1 MGSQYFQF
9 YRLPAN
15 MLSSLLRSTSRPQPI
30 SGAVSMTAMVSA
42 LGLASFSSSASR
54 NAEEPKVALS
64 PKEFRSF
71 KVTKVE
77 DVTHD
82 TKRLVFAL
90 PSKEHEMG
98 ITVASCLMAK
108 AQVDGKAVVRPYTPT
123 NTNAEKGELELVVKG
138 YPTGKLSK
146 HIINL
151 KEGDELAMKGP
162 FVKFEYKPN
171 QYKAVGFLCG
181 GSGITPALQVVKE
194 ICRNPEDSTQVVL
207 VFCNQTEK
215 DIILRD
221 ELDALQ
227 YMYPQFHVHYVL
239 DKAEAGWE
247 GRTGYVTKELI
258 QELMPEPSDDNLIG
272 VCGPPPMMNAIS
284 GNKAPDRSQGELKG
298 LLKELGFTLNQVFK
312 F

>member
-1 MGSQYFQF
+1 
-9 YRLPAN
+9 
-15 MLSSLLRSTSRPQPI
+15 MLSSLIRSASRQPM
-30 SGAVSMTAMVSA
+30 SSAASVTAMVSA
-42 LGLASFSSSASR
+42 LGLASFSTAAH

-64 PKEFRSF
+64 PKEFRFF

-77 DVTHD
+77 EVTHD

-98 ITVASCLMAK
+98 LTVASCLMAK
-108 AQVDGKAVVRPYTPT
+108 AEVDGKAAVRPYTPT

-146 HIINL
+146 HIVNL
-151 KEGDELAMKGP
+151 KVGDELAMKGP
-162 FVKFEYKPN
+162 FVKLEYKPN
-171 QYKAVGFLCG
+171 MYKSIGFLCG
-181 GSGITPALQVVKE
+181 GSGITPALQMVKE
-194 ICRNPEDSTQVVL
+194 ICRNPDDSTQVVL
-207 VFCNQTEK
+207 VFCNQSEK

-227 YMYPQFHVHYVL
+227 YMYPQFQVHYVL
-239 DKAEAGWE
+239 DKAEANWDGY
-247 GRTGYVTKELI
+247 TGYVTKELI
-258 QELMPEPSDDNLIG
+258 EKLLPGPSDESLIG

-298 LLKELGFTLNQVFK
+298 LLKELGYTSKQVLK

>member
-1 MGSQYFQF
+1 MFSSVLRSASRQ
-9 YRLPAN
+9 P
-15 MLSSLLRSTSRPQPI
+15 LSS
-30 SGAVSMTAMVSA
+30 AASMTAMASA
-42 LGLASFSSSASR
+42 LGLASFSSTAR

-77 DVTHD
+77 EVTHD

-108 AQVDGKAVVRPYTPT
+108 ASVDGKNVVRPYTPT

-146 HIINL
+146 HIVDLNV
-151 KEGDELAMKGP
+151 GDELAMKGP

-171 QYKAVGFLCG
+171 QYKSIGFLCG

-194 ICRNPEDSTQVVL
+194 ICRNPDDSTQVVL
-207 VFCNQTEK
+207 IFCNRTEK

-227 YMYPQFHVHYVL
+227 YMYPQFQVNYVL
-239 DKAEAGWE
+239 DKPEANWE
-247 GRTGYVTKELI
+247 GYSGYVTKELV
-258 QELMPEPSDDNLIG
+258 EKLLPGPSDETLIG
-272 VCGPPPMMNAIS
+272 VCGPPPMMDAIS

-298 LLKELGFTLNQVFK
+298 LLEEMGYTSSQVFK
-312 F
+312 Y

>member
-1 MGSQYFQF
+1 MGAAS
-9 YRLPAN
+9 A
-15 MLSSLLRSTSRPQPI
+15 T
-30 SGAVSMTAMVSA
+30 AVASA
-42 LGLASFSSSASR
+42 LGLASFSTAAH
-54 NAEEPKVALS
+54 NEGEPKVALS

-108 AQVDGKAVVRPYTPT
+108 ASVDGKTVIHPYTPT

-138 YPTGKLSK
+138 YPKGKLSK
-146 HIINL
+146 HIVNL
-151 KEGDELAMKGP
+151 NVGDELAMKGP

-171 QYKAVGFLCG
+171 QFKSIGFVCG

-194 ICRNPEDSTQVVL
+194 ICRNPDDSTQVVL
-207 VFCNQTEK
+207 IFCNQTEK

-227 YMYPQFHVHYVL
+227 YMYPQFQVHYVL
-239 DKAEAGWE
+239 DKAEANWE
-247 GRTGYVTKELI
+247 GYTGYVTKELA
-258 QELMPEPSDDNLIG
+258 EKLLPGPSDESLVG
-272 VCGPPPMMNAIS
+272 VCGPPPMMDAIS

-298 LLKELGFTLNQVFK
+298 LLKEIGYTGTQVFK

>member
-1 MGSQYFQF
+1 MFST
-9 YRLPAN
+9 A
-15 MLSSLLRSTSRPQPI
+15 LRSTLPK
-30 SGAVSMTAMVSA
+30 SGAASVTAMVSA
-42 LGLASFSSSASR
+42 LGLAGFSSAAH

-77 DVTHD
+77 EVTHD

-108 AQVDGKAVVRPYTPT
+108 AEVDGKAVVRPYTPT
-123 NTNAEKGELELVVKG
+123 NTNDEKGQLELVVKG
-138 YPTGKLSK
+138 YPKGKLSK
-146 HIINL
+146 HIVNL

-171 QYKAVGFLCG
+171 QYKTVGFLVG
-181 GSGITPALQVVKE
+181 GSGITPALQVIKE

-207 VFCNQTEK
+207 VFANQTEK

-227 YMYPQFHVHYVL
+227 YMYPQLKVHYVL
-239 DKAEAGWE
+239 DKADDSWKGY
-247 GRTGYVTKELI
+247 TGYITKELV
-258 QELMPEPSDDNLIG
+258 QELLPAPSDSNLIG
-272 VCGPPPMMNAIS
+272 VCGPPPMMDAIS

-298 LLKELGFTLNQVFK
+298 LLKELGFTSTQVFK

>member
-1 MGSQYFQF
+1 MFSSALRSASRQ
-9 YRLPAN
+9 P
-15 MLSSLLRSTSRPQPI
+15 LSSAAS
-30 SGAVSMTAMVSA
+30 VTAMVSA
-42 LGLASFSSSASR
+42 LGLASFSSAAR

-77 DVTHD
+77 EVTHD

-108 AQVDGKAVVRPYTPT
+108 ADVNGKTVVHPYTPT

-138 YPTGKLSK
+138 YPNGKLSK
-146 HIINL
+146 HIVNL
-151 KEGDELAMKGP
+151 NVGDELAMKGP

-171 QYKAVGFLCG
+171 QYKSIGFLCG

-194 ICRNPEDSTQVVL
+194 ICRNPDDSTQVVL
-207 VFCNQTEK
+207 IFCNQMEK

-227 YMYPQFHVHYVL
+227 YMYPQFQVHYVL
-239 DKAEAGWE
+239 DKAEESWE
-247 GRTGYVTKELI
+247 GYTGYVTKELI
-258 QELMPEPSDDNLIG
+258 EKLLPGPSDESLIG
-272 VCGPPPMMNAIS
+272 VCGPPPMMDAIS
-284 GNKAPDRSQGELKG
+284 GNKSPDRSQGELKG
-298 LLKELGFTLNQVFK
+298 LLKEIGYTSKQVFK

>member
-1 MGSQYFQF
+1 MFST
-9 YRLPAN
+9 A
-15 MLSSLLRSTSRPQPI
+15 LRSTLPK
-30 SGAVSMTAMVSA
+30 SGAASMTAMVSA
-42 LGLASFSSSASR
+42 LGLAGFSSAAH

-77 DVTHD
+77 EVTHD

-108 AQVDGKAVVRPYTPT
+108 AEVDGKAVVRPYTPT
-123 NTNAEKGELELVVKG
+123 NTNDEKGQLELVVKG
-138 YPTGKLSK
+138 YPKGKLSK
-146 HIINL
+146 HIVNL

-171 QYKAVGFLCG
+171 QYKTVGFLVG
-181 GSGITPALQVVKE
+181 GSGITPALQVIKE

-207 VFCNQTEK
+207 VFANQTEK

-227 YMYPQFHVHYVL
+227 YMYPQLKVHYVL
-239 DKAEAGWE
+239 DKADDSWKGY
-247 GRTGYVTKELI
+247 TGYITKELV
-258 QELMPEPSDDNLIG
+258 QELLPAPSDSNLIG
-272 VCGPPPMMNAIS
+272 VCGPPPMMDAIS

-298 LLKELGFTLNQVFK
+298 LLKELGFTSTQVFK